1 MTQGTVH
8 PKTVMD
14 PTAWTLAEV
23 YAQGAMQVCQDLSEA
38 EDVDAELGSLL
49 DLIDLYPDYCGL
61 LTSSLLSPRDKYAV
75 VSRLVDNHVSPH
87 TDGLVSVLARHDRLG
102 LLPVVARRF
111 GQLLGRRKGIL
122 DVHVT
127 TAYELSD
134 AEHKQL
140 ETQLSEVLKTQVLLD
155 SRTDPDMVGGLIV
168 QVGDKV
174 IDASIRSQI
183 ERLRRRMSQAQGQTP
198 SKE

>member
-1 MTQGTVH
+1 MTQSTSR

-23 YAQGAMQVCQDLSEA
+23 YAQGVMQVCEDIAEA
-38 EDVDAELGSLL
+38 EDVAAELGALL
-49 DLIDLYPDYCGL
+49 ELIDQYPEYRDL

-87 TDGLVSVLARHDRLG
+87 TDGLVSVLAKHDRLS

-111 GQLLGRRKGIL
+111 GRLLGRRKGIV

-127 TAYELSD
+127 TAYELSG
-134 AEHKQL
+134 EEREQL
-140 ETQLSEVLKTQVLLD
+140 ALQLSEALQTQVLLD
-155 SRTDPDMVGGLIV
+155 ARTDPDMVGGLIV
-168 QVGDKV
+168 RVGDKV
-174 IDASIRSQI
+174 IDVSIRSQI
-183 ERLRRRMSQAQGQTP
+183 ERLRRRMSLAQGQAP
-198 SKE
+198 STE